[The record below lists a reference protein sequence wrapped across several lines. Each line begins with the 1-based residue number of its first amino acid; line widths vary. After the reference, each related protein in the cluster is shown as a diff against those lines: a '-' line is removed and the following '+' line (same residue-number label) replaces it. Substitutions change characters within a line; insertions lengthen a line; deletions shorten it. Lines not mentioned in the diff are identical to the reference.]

1 MKYLLDTNTFIYFFK
16 GLGNVKQHL
25 LACQPSEIV
34 LSSVVYYELQVGILK
49 STSPQ
54 KRIAQLAILKNQV
67 SWVDFDEKSA
77 EATAQIRVELERI
90 GKPIGSYDVQIA
102 GMAMANDLLLVT
114 HNTGE
119 FGRVS
124 GLGLKLEDWF

>member
-1 MKYLLDTNTFIYFFK
+1 MKYLLDTNTLIYYFK
-16 GLGNVKQHL
+16 GLGNVKERL
-25 LACQPSEIV
+25 LVCQPSEIV

-77 EATAQIRVELERI
+77 EATAQIRVELERM

-124 GLGLKLEDWF
+124 GLKLEDWF

>member
-16 GLGNVKQHL
+16 GLGNVKERL
-25 LACQPSEIV
+25 LVCQPSEIV

-77 EATAQIRVELERI
+77 EATAQIRVELERM
-90 GKPIGSYDVQIA
+90 GKPIGAYDVQIA
-102 GMAMANDLLLVT
+102 GMAMANDLILVT

-124 GLGLKLEDWF
+124 GLKLEDWF

>member
-1 MKYLLDTNTFIYFFK
+1 MKYFLDTNTLIYYFK
-16 GLGNVKQHL
+16 GLGNVKERL
-25 LACQPSEIV
+25 LVCQPSEIV

-77 EATAQIRVELERI
+77 EATAQIRVDLERMS
-90 GKPIGSYDVQIA
+90 KPIGSYDVQIA
-102 GMAMANDLLLVT
+102 GMAIANDLILVT

-124 GLGLKLEDWF
+124 GLKLEDWF

>member
-1 MKYLLDTNTFIYFFK
+1 MKYLLDTNTLIYYFK
-16 GLGNVKQHL
+16 GLGNVKERL
-25 LACQPSEIV
+25 LAWQPSEIV

-102 GMAMANDLLLVT
+102 GMAMANDLILVT

-124 GLGLKLEDWF
+124 GLKLEDWF

>member
-1 MKYLLDTNTFIYFFK
+1 MKCLLDTNTLIYYFK
-16 GLGNVKQHL
+16 GLGNVKERL

-102 GMAMANDLLLVT
+102 GMAVANDLILVT

-124 GLGLKLEDWF
+124 GLKLEDWF

>member
-1 MKYLLDTNTFIYFFK
+1 MKYLLDTNTLIYYFK
-16 GLGNVKQHL
+16 GLGNVKERL
-25 LACQPSEIV
+25 LVCQPSEIV

-77 EATAQIRVELERI
+77 EATAQIRVELERM

-102 GMAMANDLLLVT
+102 GMAMANDLILVT

-119 FGRVS
+119 FDRVS
-124 GLGLKLEDWF
+124 GLKLEDWF

>member
-1 MKYLLDTNTFIYFFK
+1 MKYLLDTNTFIYFFN
-16 GLGNVKQHL
+16 GMGNVKQHL

-54 KRIAQLAILKNQV
+54 KRIAQLAYLKNQV
-67 SWVDFDEKSA
+67 HWLDFDEKSA
-77 EATAQIRVELERI
+77 EATAQVRVDLESI
-90 GKPIGSYDVQIA
+90 GKPIGSHDVQIA
-102 GMAMANDLLLVT
+102 GMAVANDLILIT

-124 GLGLKLEDWF
+124 GLKLEDWF

>member
-1 MKYLLDTNTFIYFFK
+1 MKYLLDTNTLIYYFK
-16 GLGNVKQHL
+16 GLGNVKERL
-25 LACQPSEIV
+25 LVCQPSEIV

-77 EATAQIRVELERI
+77 EATAQIRVDLERM

-102 GMAMANDLLLVT
+102 GMAIANDLILVT

-124 GLGLKLEDWF
+124 GLKLEYWF

>member
-1 MKYLLDTNTFIYFFK
+1 MKYLLDTNTLIYYFK
-16 GLGNVKQHL
+16 GLGNVKERL
-25 LACQPSEIV
+25 LVCQPSEIV

-77 EATAQIRVELERI
+77 EATAQVRVELERI

-102 GMAMANDLLLVT
+102 GMAMANDLILVT

-124 GLGLKLEDWF
+124 GLKLEDWF

>member
-1 MKYLLDTNTFIYFFK
+1 MKYLLDTNTLIYYFK
-16 GLGNVKQHL
+16 GLGNVKERL
-25 LACQPSEIV
+25 LVCQPSEIV

-77 EATAQIRVELERI
+77 EATAQIRVELERM

-102 GMAMANDLLLVT
+102 GMAMANDLILVT

-124 GLGLKLEDWF
+124 GLKVEDWF

>member
-1 MKYLLDTNTFIYFFK
+1 MKYLLDTNTFIYYFK
-16 GLGNVKQHL
+16 GFGNVKERL
-25 LACQPSEIV
+25 LVCQPSEIV

-77 EATAQIRVELERI
+77 QATAQIRVDLERI

-102 GMAMANDLLLVT
+102 GMAVANDFILVT

-119 FGRVS
+119 FGRVND
-124 GLGLKLEDWF
+124 LKLEDWF

>member
-1 MKYLLDTNTFIYFFK
+1 MKYLLDTNTLIYYFK
-16 GLGNVKQHL
+16 GLGNVKERL
-25 LACQPSEIV
+25 LVCQPSEIV

-67 SWVDFDEKSA
+67 HWLDFDEKSA
-77 EATAQIRVELERI
+77 EATAQVRVDLERI
-90 GKPIGSYDVQIA
+90 GKPIGSHDVQIA
-102 GMAMANDLLLVT
+102 GMAVANDLILVT

-119 FGRVS
+119 FGRVND
-124 GLGLKLEDWF
+124 LKLEDWF

>member
-1 MKYLLDTNTFIYFFK
+1 MKYLLDTNTLIYYFK
-16 GLGNVKQHL
+16 GLGNVKERL
-25 LACQPSEIV
+25 LVCQPSEIV

-77 EATAQIRVELERI
+77 EATAQIRVELERM

-102 GMAMANDLLLVT
+102 GMAMANDLILVT

-124 GLGLKLEDWF
+124 DLKLEDWF

>member
-1 MKYLLDTNTFIYFFK
+1 MKYLLDTNTLIYYFK
-16 GLGNVKQHL
+16 GLGNVKERL

-77 EATAQIRVELERI
+77 EATAQIRVELERM

-102 GMAMANDLLLVT
+102 GMAIANDLILAT

-124 GLGLKLEDWF
+124 GLKLEDWF

>member
-1 MKYLLDTNTFIYFFK
+1 MKYLLDTNTLIYYFK
-16 GLGNVKQHL
+16 GLGNVKERL
-25 LACQPSEIV
+25 LVCQPSEIV

-102 GMAMANDLLLVT
+102 GMAMANDLILVT
-114 HNTGE
+114 HNTCE

-124 GLGLKLEDWF
+124 GLKLEDWF

>member
-1 MKYLLDTNTFIYFFK
+1 MKYLLDTNTLIYYFK
-16 GLGNVKQHL
+16 GLGNVKERL
-25 LACQPSEIV
+25 LVCQPSEIV

-77 EATAQIRVELERI
+77 EATAQIRVELERM

-102 GMAMANDLLLVT
+102 GMAIANDLILVT

-124 GLGLKLEDWF
+124 GLKLEDWF

>member
-1 MKYLLDTNTFIYFFK
+1 MKYLLDTNTLIYYFK
-16 GLGNVKQHL
+16 GLGNVKERL

-67 SWVDFDEKSA
+67 SWVDFNEKSA
-77 EATAQIRVELERI
+77 EATAQIRVELERM

-102 GMAMANDLLLVT
+102 GMAMANDLILVT
-114 HNTGE
+114 HNMGE

>member
-1 MKYLLDTNTFIYFFK
+1 MKYLLDTNTLIYYFK
-16 GLGNVKQHL
+16 GLGNVKERL
-25 LACQPSEIV
+25 LVCQPSEIV

-77 EATAQIRVELERI
+77 EATAQIRVELERM

-102 GMAMANDLLLVT
+102 GMAVANDLILVT

-124 GLGLKLEDWF
+124 SLKLEDWF

>member
-1 MKYLLDTNTFIYFFK
+1 MKYLLDTNTLIYYFK
-16 GLGNVKQHL
+16 GLGNVKERL

-77 EATAQIRVELERI
+77 QATAQIRVDLERI

-102 GMAMANDLLLVT
+102 GMAIANDLVLVT

-124 GLGLKLEDWF
+124 GLKLEDWF

>member
-1 MKYLLDTNTFIYFFK
+1 MKYLLDTNTLIYYFK
-16 GLGNVKQHL
+16 GLGNVKERL
-25 LACQPSEIV
+25 LVCQPSEIV

-54 KRIAQLAILKNQV
+54 KRIAQLTSLKNQV
-67 SWVDFDEKSA
+67 NWVDFDEKSA
-77 EATAQIRVELERI
+77 QATAQIRVDLERI

-102 GMAMANDLLLVT
+102 GMAVANDLILVT

-119 FGRVS
+119 FGRVND
-124 GLGLKLEDWF
+124 LKLEDWF

>member
-1 MKYLLDTNTFIYFFK
+1 MKYLLDTNTLIYYFK
-16 GLGNVKQHL
+16 GLGNVKERL
-25 LACQPSEIV
+25 LVCQPSQIV

-54 KRIAQLAILKNQV
+54 KRIAQLAILKNQF

-77 EATAQIRVELERI
+77 EATAQIRVELERM
-90 GKPIGSYDVQIA
+90 GKPIGWYDVQIA
-102 GMAMANDLLLVT
+102 GMTMANDLILVT

-124 GLGLKLEDWF
+124 GLKLEDWF

>member
-1 MKYLLDTNTFIYFFK
+1 MKYLLDTNTLIYYFK
-16 GLGNVKQHL
+16 GLGNVKERL
-25 LACQPSEIV
+25 LVCQPSEIV

-102 GMAMANDLLLVT
+102 GMAMANDLILVT

-124 GLGLKLEDWF
+124 DLKLEDWF

>member
-16 GLGNVKQHL
+16 GFGNFKARL
-25 LACQPSEIV
+25 LVCQPSEIV

-77 EATAQIRVELERI
+77 QATAQIRVDLERI

-102 GMAMANDLLLVT
+102 GMAVANDFILVT

-119 FGRVS
+119 FGRVND
-124 GLGLKLEDWF
+124 LKLEDWF

>member
-1 MKYLLDTNTFIYFFK
+1 MKYLLDTNTLIYYFK
-16 GLGNVKQHL
+16 GLGNVKERL
-25 LACQPSEIV
+25 LVCQPSEIV
-34 LSSVVYYELQVGILK
+34 LSSVVSYELQVGILK

-77 EATAQIRVELERI
+77 EATAQIRVELERM

-102 GMAMANDLLLVT
+102 GMAMANDLILVT

-124 GLGLKLEDWF
+124 GLKLEDWF

>member
-1 MKYLLDTNTFIYFFK
+1 MKYLLDTNTLIYYFK
-16 GLGNVKQHL
+16 DLGNVKERL
-25 LACQPSEIV
+25 LVCQPSEIV
-34 LSSVVYYELQVGILK
+34 LSSVVSYELQVGILK

-77 EATAQIRVELERI
+77 EATAQIRVELERM

-102 GMAMANDLLLVT
+102 GMAMANDLILVT

-124 GLGLKLEDWF
+124 GLKLEDWF

>member
-1 MKYLLDTNTFIYFFK
+1 MKYLLDTNTLIYYFK
-16 GLGNVKQHL
+16 GLGNVKERL

-54 KRIAQLAILKNQV
+54 KRIAQLAILKNQF

-102 GMAMANDLLLVT
+102 GMAMANDLILVT

-124 GLGLKLEDWF
+124 GLKLEDWF

>member
-1 MKYLLDTNTFIYFFK
+1 MKYLLDTNTLIYYFK
-16 GLGNVKQHL
+16 GLGNVKERL
-25 LACQPSEIV
+25 LVCQPSEIV

-77 EATAQIRVELERI
+77 EATAQIRVELERM

-102 GMAMANDLLLVT
+102 GMTMANDLILVT

-124 GLGLKLEDWF
+124 GLKLEDWF

>member
-1 MKYLLDTNTFIYFFK
+1 MKYLLDTNTLIYYFK
-16 GLGNVKQHL
+16 GLGNVKERL

-34 LSSVVYYELQVGILK
+34 LSSVVSYELQVGILK
-49 STSPQ
+49 STSSQ
-54 KRIAQLAILKNQV
+54 KRIAQLTHLKNQV
-67 SWVDFDEKSA
+67 NWVDFDEKSA

-124 GLGLKLEDWF
+124 GLKLEDWF

>member
-1 MKYLLDTNTFIYFFK
+1 MKYLLDTNTFIYYFK
-16 GLGNVKQHL
+16 GSGNVKARL
-25 LACQPSEIV
+25 LVCQPSEIV

-77 EATAQIRVELERI
+77 EATAQIRVELERM

-102 GMAMANDLLLVT
+102 GMAMANDLILVT

-124 GLGLKLEDWF
+124 GLKLEDWF

>member
-1 MKYLLDTNTFIYFFK
+1 MKYLLDTNTLIYYFK
-16 GLGNVKQHL
+16 GLGNVKERL

-77 EATAQIRVELERI
+77 EATAQIRVELERM

-102 GMAMANDLLLVT
+102 GMAMANDLILAT

-124 GLGLKLEDWF
+124 GLKLEDWF

>member
-16 GLGNVKQHL
+16 GLGNVKERL

-102 GMAMANDLLLVT
+102 GMAVANDLILVT

-124 GLGLKLEDWF
+124 GLKLEDWF